1 MQAPDDKLLA
11 AVKTLLRD
19 IVQSRRSALLPV
31 LARMPPASAVSQ
43 YYRMYLER
51 FQSEEAHDGVIECSH
66 FPLMPCDL
74 LFSQQPLSSVT

>member
-51 FQSEEAHDGVIECSH
+51 FQSEEAHDGAIVCLLVS
-66 FPLMPCDL
+66 LMPCEL
-74 LFSQQPLSSVT
+74 